1 MKKITWLL
9 LVSPVTLGLILFAA
23 LPRGLADDFYEG
35 KTIRVIVGFPAGGG
49 YDTYTRAVARH
60 MPKHIPGNPR
70 MVVENMVG
78 AGSLI
83 AANYAY
89 GKAKS
94 DGLIIGNWN
103 SAFTLY
109 QALGDP
115 AVKVDAQKAGW
126 IGAPSKGSPHCSVMA
141 FTGLK
146 TFDDV
151 LKSPKPIIMGANR
164 AGSTY
169 HDLPKLLNLLVGTK
183 FDVITGYGGTA
194 DIRLAMQRKE
204 VDGACWG
211 WESARVTG
219 RALLDAKGEDRLIPI
234 LNHRRWEDRDVKDV
248 PLTRDVLKEKAG
260 EEAVRLYDAWS
271 GHYEFQRPLAVP
283 PGTPKDRLQLLRKA
297 FADTMEDS
305 EFLAETKKAKLDIVY
320 TSGEEIEE
328 IVDKILAIPGS
339 AKEKL
344 RFLIP
349 KS

>member
-9 LVSPVTLGLILFAA
+9 LVSPVTLVLVFFAA
-23 LPRGLADDFYEG
+23 LSGALADDFYQG
-35 KTIRVIVGFPAGGG
+35 KNIRVLVGFPAGGG
-49 YDTYTRAVARH
+49 YDTYMRAISRH
-60 MPKHIPGNPR
+60 MPKHIAGKPR
-70 MVVENMVG
+70 MLVENMVG

-83 AANYAY
+83 AGNYTY
-89 GKAKS
+89 EKAKP
-94 DGLIIGNWN
+94 DGLIVGAWN

-115 AVKVDAQKAGW
+115 AVKIDAQKVGW
-126 IGAPSKGSPHCSVMA
+126 IGAPSRGSPHCSIMA
-141 FTGLK
+141 FTGMK
-146 TFDDV
+146 TFEDV
-151 LKSPKPIIMGANR
+151 LKSPKPIVMGANR

-204 VDGACWG
+204 ADGACWG

-248 PLTRDVLKEKAG
+248 PLTRDVLREKAG
-260 EEAVRLYDAWS
+260 EEAARLYDVWS

-283 PGTPKDRLQLLRKA
+283 PGTPKERLAMLRQA
-297 FADTMEDS
+297 FANTMKDPA
-305 EFLAETKKAKLDIVY
+305 FLAEATKARLELDY

-328 IVDKILAIPGS
+328 IVQNILAIPAA

-344 RFLIP
+344 QFLIP
-349 KS
+349 K

>member
-1 MKKITWLL
+1 MKKIIWLL
-9 LVSPVTLGLILFAA
+9 LVSPAAFGLVFFGTLAGA
-23 LPRGLADDFYEG
+23 LADEFYQG
-35 KTIRVIVGFPAGGG
+35 KTVRIVVGFPAGGG
-49 YDTYTRAVARH
+49 YDTYTRAIARH
-60 MPKHIPGNPR
+60 MPKHIAGNPR

-83 AANYAY
+83 AGNYVY
-89 GKAKS
+89 EKAKR
-94 DGLIIGNWN
+94 DGLVIGNWN

-115 AVKVDAQKAGW
+115 AVKINAQKVGW
-126 IGAPSKGSPHCSVMA
+126 IGAPSKGSPHCSIMA
-141 FTGLK
+141 FTGFK
-146 TFDDV
+146 TFEDV
-151 LKSPKPIIMGANR
+151 LASPKPIVMGANR

-169 HDLPKLLNLLVGTK
+169 HDLPKLLNMIVGTK

-219 RALLDAKGEDRLIPI
+219 RALLDAKGEDKLIPI
-234 LNHRRWEDRDVKDV
+234 LNHRRWEDRDVRDV
-248 PLTRDVLKEKAG
+248 PLTRDVLREKAG
-260 EEAVRLYDAWS
+260 EEAVRLYDVWS

-283 PGTPKDRLQLLRKA
+283 PGTPKERLVMLRRA
-297 FADTMEDS
+297 FANTMKDP
-305 EFLAETKKAKLDIVY
+305 EFLAEATKAKLELDY

-328 IVDKILAIPGS
+328 TVEKILAIPAA

-344 RFLIP
+344 QFLIP
-349 KS
+349 K

>member
-1 MKKITWLL
+1 MKKIIWLL
-9 LVSPVTLGLILFAA
+9 LVSPAAFGLVFFAA
-23 LPRGLADDFYEG
+23 LSGAWADDFYEG
-35 KTIRVIVGFPAGGG
+35 KTIRIIVGFPAGGG
-49 YDTYTRAVARH
+49 YDTYTRAIARH
-60 MPKHIPGNPR
+60 MPKHLPGKPR

-83 AANYAY
+83 AGNYTY
-89 GKAKS
+89 EKAKP
-94 DGLIIGNWN
+94 DGLIVGAWN

-115 AVKVDAQKAGW
+115 AVKVDAQKVGW
-126 IGAPSKGSPHCSVMA
+126 IGAPSKGSPHCSIMA
-141 FTGLK
+141 FTGFE
-146 TFDDV
+146 TFEDI
-151 LKSPKPIIMGANR
+151 LKSPKPIVMGANR

-169 HDLPKLLNLLVGTK
+169 HDLPKLLNVIVGTK

-234 LNHRRWEDRDVKDV
+234 LNHKRWEDADVRNV
-248 PLTRDVLKEKAG
+248 PLTRDVIGEKGG
-260 EEAVRLYDAWS
+260 EAAVQLYNAWS

-283 PGTPKDRLQLLRKA
+283 PGTPKERLQLLRKA
-297 FADTMEDS
+297 FAHTMEDS
-305 EFLAETKKAKLDIVY
+305 EFLAEAKKAKLDIVY
-320 TSGEEIEE
+320 TSGQEIEE
-328 IVDKILAIPGS
+328 IVQNILGIPGS

-349 KS
+349 K